1 MPNHPLS
8 GTICTSTLESSGARA
23 ISPPE
28 RERLHAESVSRHPW
42 HNLEMGFRTKQV
54 HAGVTPD
61 PTTGAIL
68 TPIYQSTTFVQDSV
82 DEYMG
87 KGFSYS
93 RAGNPTVRAFE
104 EKLTALEGGVDTTAY
119 GSGMAATVAVFLALL
134 EAGDHVVIADVVYGG
149 TYRYADQFLTKFGVD
164 VTFIDAS
171 DTEAVTRS
179 IKENTKL
186 VFTETPA
193 NPTLKVTDLA
203 AVSAIC
209 KERGIVHVT
218 DNTFLTPYYQRPFE
232 LGADVIV
239 HSTTKFLDG
248 HNATL
253 GGAVVVNDADLHE
266 KIAFARISAG
276 LVMSPMV
283 AWLTL
288 QGVKT
293 LSERMDGQSANALAV
308 AEFLQTHDGV
318 DYVNY
323 PGLPSHPQHELSAK
337 QASGFGSMVCFEV
350 KGGVDAGK
358 TLMDSIE
365 LWSLAENLGSVE
377 SLITHPVTMT
387 HAAVPRDE
395 RIAAGITDGL
405 VRLSVGLEDA
415 EDLIDA
421 LDTALQKV

>member
-1 MPNHPLS
+1 MGP
-8 GTICTSTLESSGARA
+8 
-23 ISPPE
+23 
-28 RERLHAESVSRHPW
+28 HPW
-42 HNLEMGFRTKQV
+42 HNRGMGFRTRQI

-87 KGFSYS
+87 KGYSYS
-93 RAGNPTVRAFE
+93 RAGNPTVRALE

-119 GSGMAATVAVFLALL
+119 GSGMAATVAIFLALL

-149 TYRYADQFLTKFGVD
+149 TYRYADQFLTKFGVE

-179 IKENTKL
+179 VKDNTKL
-186 VFTETPA
+186 VFTESPA

-209 KERGIVHVT
+209 NERGIVHVT

-232 LGADVIV
+232 LGADVII

-253 GGAVVVNDADLHE
+253 GGAVVVNDADLQE

-288 QGVKT
+288 QGTKT
-293 LSERMDGQSANALAV
+293 LSERMDRQSANALAV
-308 AEFLQTHDGV
+308 AEFLQTHDRV

-337 QASGFGSMVCFEV
+337 QASGFGAMVCFEV
-350 KGGVDAGK
+350 HGGVDAGK
-358 TLMDSIE
+358 KLMDSIE

-421 LDTALQKV
+421 LDMALDEV

>member
-1 MPNHPLS
+1 
-8 GTICTSTLESSGARA
+8 
-23 ISPPE
+23 
-28 RERLHAESVSRHPW
+28 
-42 HNLEMGFRTKQV
+42 MGFRTKQV
-54 HAGVTPD
+54 HAGVSPD
-61 PTTGAIL
+61 PVTGAIL

-104 EKLTALEGGVDTTAY
+104 EKLTELEGGVDTTAY
-119 GSGMAATVAVFLALL
+119 ASGMAATVAVFLALL

-149 TYRYADQFLTKFGVD
+149 TYRYADRFLTKFGVD

-171 DTEAVTRS
+171 DTEAVTGAIR
-179 IKENTKL
+179 ENTKL
-186 VFTETPA
+186 VFTESPA

-209 KERGIVHVT
+209 KERGILHAT

-232 LGADVIV
+232 LGADVII

-253 GGAVVVNDADLHE
+253 GGAVVVNDQSLHDE
-266 KIAFARISAG
+266 IAFARISAG

-288 QGVKT
+288 QGTKT
-293 LSERMDGQSANALAV
+293 LSERMDRQSANAMAV
-308 AEFLQTHDGV
+308 AEFLQTHSGV
-318 DYVNY
+318 EYVNY
-323 PGLPSHPQHELSAK
+323 PGLADHPQHELSAK
-337 QASGFGSMVCFEV
+337 QASGFGAMVCFEV
-350 KGGVDAGK
+350 KGGVEAGK
-358 TLMDSIE
+358 KLMDSIG

-387 HAAVPRDE
+387 HAAVPREE

-415 EDLIDA
+415 EDLIEA
-421 LDTALQKV
+421 LDEALDRV

>member
-1 MPNHPLS
+1 
-8 GTICTSTLESSGARA
+8 
-23 ISPPE
+23 
-28 RERLHAESVSRHPW
+28 
-42 HNLEMGFRTKQV
+42 MGFRTKQV

-68 TPIYQSTTFVQDSV
+68 TPIFQSTTFVQDSV
-82 DEYMG
+82 DDYMG
-87 KGFSYS
+87 KGYSYA

-104 EKLTALEGGVDTTAY
+104 EKLTALEGGVDTSAY
-119 GSGMAATVAVFLALL
+119 SSGMAATVAVFLGLL
-134 EAGDHVVIADVVYGG
+134 SAGDHVVLGDVVYGG
-149 TYRYADQFLTKFGVD
+149 TYRFADQFLKKFGVA
-164 VTFIDAS
+164 VSFVDAS
-171 DTEAVTRS
+171 DTDAIANALRDETRM
-179 IKENTKL
+179 
-186 VFTETPA
+186 VFTESPA

-209 KERGIVHVT
+209 RQNGLLHVT

-232 LGADVIV
+232 LGADIII

-253 GGAVVVNDADLHE
+253 GGAVVVNDTALHE
-266 KIAFARISAG
+266 KIVFARLSAG
-276 LVMSPMV
+276 LVMTPWV

-288 QGVKT
+288 QGTKT
-293 LSERMDGQSANALAV
+293 LSERMDRQSATALEV
-308 AEFLQTHDGV
+308 AKFLTNNEHV

-323 PGLPSHPQHELSAK
+323 PGLPTHPQYELSNK
-337 QASGFGSMVCFEV
+337 QASGHGAMVCFEV
-350 KGGVDAGK
+350 EGGVEAGK
-358 TLMDSIE
+358 KLMDSIE

-387 HAAVPRDE
+387 HAAIPREE

-415 EDLIDA
+415 EDLMAA
-421 LDTALQKV
+421 LDAALADL

>member
-1 MPNHPLS
+1 MGP
-8 GTICTSTLESSGARA
+8 
-23 ISPPE
+23 
-28 RERLHAESVSRHPW
+28 HPW
-42 HNLEMGFRTKQV
+42 HNRGMGFRTRQV

-87 KGFSYS
+87 KGYSYS
-93 RAGNPTVRAFE
+93 RAGNPTVRALE

-119 GSGMAATVAVFLALL
+119 GSGMAATVAIFLALL

-149 TYRYADQFLTKFGVD
+149 TYRYADQFLTKFGVE

-179 IKENTKL
+179 VKDNTKL
-186 VFTETPA
+186 VFTESPA

-209 KERGIVHVT
+209 NERGIVHVT

-232 LGADVIV
+232 LGADVII

-253 GGAVVVNDADLHE
+253 GGAVVVNDADLQE

-288 QGVKT
+288 QGTKT
-293 LSERMDGQSANALAV
+293 LSERMDRQSANALAV
-308 AEFLQTHDGV
+308 AEFLQTHDRV

-337 QASGFGSMVCFEV
+337 QASGFGAMVCFEV
-350 KGGVDAGK
+350 HGGVDAGK
-358 TLMDSIE
+358 KLMDSIE

-421 LDTALQKV
+421 LDMALDEV